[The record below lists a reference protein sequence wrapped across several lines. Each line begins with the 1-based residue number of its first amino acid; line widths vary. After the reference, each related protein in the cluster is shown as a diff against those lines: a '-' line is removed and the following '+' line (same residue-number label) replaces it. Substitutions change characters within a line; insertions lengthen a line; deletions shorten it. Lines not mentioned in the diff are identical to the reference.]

1 MSMGFGF
8 FLFSSVIFS
17 SPNFFGFLYFF
28 FAQTTPA
35 ATAPT
40 ERSTDFEKF
49 SGTYSMSF

>member
-1 MSMGFGF
+1 MSIGFGF
-8 FLFSSVIFS
+8 FLLSSVIFS

-28 FAQTTPA
+28 PAQTKPE

-40 ERSTDFEKF
+40 ERSTGFEKF